1 MPRQHAAARP
11 TVSQPPLPT
20 DHVFVVQFQ
29 SQGRDHTGRYAGRI
43 EHVVTGRA
51 THFQSWAQLKAFI
64 IQVLA
69 IVADKPPSHPE

>member
-64 IQVLA
+64 TQVLA
-69 IVADKPPSHPE
+69 IVADKPPSHSE